1 MSRRSCAL
9 LLFGLLVGISCPVAA
24 ATDRP
29 NIVFIYTDDQAPRA
43 VAAAG
48 DKRFITPH
56 IDKIF
61 HQGAH
66 LTNAFVTTP
75 VCSPS
80 RLGLISSRYGSEL
93 GVTDWI
99 SPRAEKTLGLAEGT
113 ATWP

>member
-1 MSRRSCAL
+1 MSRRPCAFF
-9 LLFGLLVGISCPVAA
+9 LFVLLVGLTCPLA
-24 ATDRP
+24 ATAARP

-66 LTNAFVTTP
+66 PVSYTHLTLPT
-75 VCSPS
+75 SD
-80 RLGLISSRYGSEL
+80 LE
-93 GVTDWI
+93 
-99 SPRAEKTLGLAEGT
+99 
-113 ATWP
+113 